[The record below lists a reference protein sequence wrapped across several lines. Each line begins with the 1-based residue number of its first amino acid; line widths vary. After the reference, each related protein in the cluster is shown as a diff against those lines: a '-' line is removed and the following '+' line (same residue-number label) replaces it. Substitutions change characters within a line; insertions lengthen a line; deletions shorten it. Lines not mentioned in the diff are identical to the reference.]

1 MKNYGLLTLYYYNI
15 YMPFLHPLAGA
26 RGWRH
31 WSAHQPQLQYSALLH
46 ATTSMSIAIL
56 TRA

>member
-1 MKNYGLLTLYYYNI
+1 
-15 YMPFLHPLAGA
+15 MPFLHPLAGA

-31 WSAHQPQLQYSALLH
+31 GSAHQPQLQYSALLH